1 MKIFASLVATTALLA
16 GVAIA
21 DAQTRTPLPTDPPSP
36 QTGGA
41 SPSAS
46 PGGSM
51 TSPSPNAGGTTGSA
65 VGTAPPSGAAPPSQ
79 RTLES
84 SPSGGD
90 QRNPGGSPGGMAPSF
105 V

>member
-1 MKIFASLVATTALLA
+1 MKMLASLVAATALVA

-21 DAQTRTPLPTDPPSP
+21 NAQTPLPTDPPSP

-41 SPSAS
+41 SPPSAS

-51 TSPSPNAGGTTGSA
+51 TNPSPDVGGTTGSA
-65 VGTAPPSGAAPPSQ
+65 ESASPPSQ

-84 SPSGGD
+84 SPAGGD
-90 QRNPGGSPGGMAPSF
+90 ERNPGGSTGGTMTNPSPR
-105 V
+105 